1 MIDLDTGAR
10 ALLVGHGPALLWPRG
25 VTVHAERQVA
35 FVTDDAYDAVIA
47 VDLRTGNRQLIAK

>member
-1 MIDLDTGAR
+1 LGLQRTAG
-10 ALLVGHGPALLWPRG
+10 
-25 VTVHAERQVA
+25 VA